1 MKKLISLIIG
11 IVMAISC
18 SKNSVQEETV
28 DVLPPITEIGA
39 NTAGVEINGYVLIPK
54 DGTST
59 GYLQYGSLIKGLE
72 AKFGQNFISTQG
84 NSYFD
89 LTIKNL
95 ERDNGYF
102 FSLELDP
109 VNQIGTITT
118 GSYLIGPRLY
128 IGKEVN
134 GSVQQQFYSRAN
146 SFNVVITKL
155 DFISKIVSGTF
166 SGDVFDVNNNKLE
179 LKNGRFDV
187 KMQ

>member
-1 MKKLISLIIG
+1 MKKLTSFVIGLISI
-11 IVMAISC
+11 ISC
-18 SKNSVQEETV
+18 TKSSVQEAV

-39 NTAGVEINGYVLIPK
+39 DTAGVEINSYVLIPK

-59 GYLQYGSLIKGLE
+59 GNLQFGSLIKGLE
-72 AKFGQNFISTQG
+72 VTVGPNFIPSQG

-95 ERDNGYF
+95 DRKNGYY
-102 FSLELDP
+102 FSLELGP
-109 VNQIGTITT
+109 VNQIGNITT
-118 GSYLIGPRLY
+118 VGYPTRPRLY
-128 IGKEVN
+128 IGKEIN

-146 SFNVVITKL
+146 SFNVIITKL
-155 DFISKIVSGTF
+155 DFINKIVSGTF